1 MRHSIPISS
10 SFKIFKYF
18 TSTQSININERWYVN
33 QINKN
38 WNGTE
43 IITDTI
49 YKFTRGGDYS
59 ISSSINT
66 KIYGLTQFKKGKIT
80 ALRHVIT
87 PNLSFTYNPSFA
99 DEKYGFFK
107 SVQTDSLGTEELYS
121 VIKWNIR
128 KSKKE
133 QIWKYTIRNK

>member
-1 MRHSIPISS
+1 MRHSIPITS

-18 TSTQSININERWYVN
+18 TSTQSINITERWYVD

-59 ISSSINT
+59 ISSSVNT
-66 KIYGLTQFKKGKIT
+66 KIYGMTQFKKGKIQ
-80 ALRHVIT
+80 H
-87 PNLSFTYNPSFA
+87 S
-99 DEKYGFFK
+99 DM
-107 SVQTDSLGTEELYS
+107 
-121 VIKWNIR
+121 
-128 KSKKE
+128 
-133 QIWKYTIRNK
+133 